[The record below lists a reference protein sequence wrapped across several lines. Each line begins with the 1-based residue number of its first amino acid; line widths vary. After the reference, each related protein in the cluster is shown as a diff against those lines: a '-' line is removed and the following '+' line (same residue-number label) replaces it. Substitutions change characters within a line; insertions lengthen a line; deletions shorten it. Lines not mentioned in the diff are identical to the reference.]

1 MGFASGNAESQ
12 PQRYAYLK
20 NTEQLAVEQEFSG
33 GILPLSR
40 RSVIGCWGRV
50 NLSAFDL
57 IKPGSALRRTKF
69 PI

>member
-33 GILPLSR
+33 GIFTPFRAIGHWLLGKGKR
-40 RSVIGCWGRV
+40 CQRSTRQNWDQP
-50 NLSAFDL
+50 SAE
-57 IKPGSALRRTKF
+57 KNS
-69 PI
+69 